1 MRTEEG
7 APRKKVKKEGQSETQ
22 QRGIG
27 CRFALGALHLPGCSR
42 NPNLLHTVQ
51 QTQEAELLSK
61 ETQLALLRLME
72 SCYRQL
78 RGRKERKYPHQISH
92 LNCLKCQGST
102 GEEHM
107 PGREIRAFNEKG
119 MRGAPV
125 LSTVE
130 DI

>member
-22 QRGIG
+22 QRGIE

-72 SCYRQL
+72 SCL
-78 RGRKERKYPHQISH
+78 KKILKKRKKVPPS
-92 LNCLKCQGST
+92 N
-102 GEEHM
+102 
-107 PGREIRAFNEKG
+107 
-119 MRGAPV
+119 
-125 LSTVE
+125 
-130 DI
+130 